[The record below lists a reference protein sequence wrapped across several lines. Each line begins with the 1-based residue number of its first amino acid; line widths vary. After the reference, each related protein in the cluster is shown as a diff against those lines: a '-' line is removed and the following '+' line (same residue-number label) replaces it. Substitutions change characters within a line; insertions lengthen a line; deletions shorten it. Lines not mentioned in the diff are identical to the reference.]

1 MDFTVG
7 SRFTWRTR
15 MTMTVVVAEEEVVDS
30 ISSSSITSVYDHSV
44 SQVEVRDKTFKLIL
58 KFNIQTTNSQ

>member
-1 MDFTVG
+1 
-7 SRFTWRTR
+7 